1 MLLAP
6 LRSAAY
12 IIRPPRTLEGAV
24 PDELRSAHRAARR
37 PAPQGQLPLGSR
49 DRHPVG
55 RLQGRGQGERAERHG
70 GPRGKRRVVRRD
82 RRRRRMPARRGRRHL
97 ARRHPHARR
106 PRDSRGGQGGARGLP
121 KPPIAARHRG
131 RRGGHSAHGGEEP
144 DRVRLPYP
152 RGAGARG
159 RRRARRRPAARG
171 GGQELASRRPVV
183 SRRAAVPERG
193 GDRLSVEERLE
204 RYVTE
209 LFAPED
215 PVLSAIRARHDA
227 LKLPPIHISPDEG
240 KLLYVLLRAV
250 AAARVLELGSLAGYS
265 GVWLARALTAR
276 GTLTTIEIDAR
287 HAALARQAYVEAG
300 VAERVR
306 LIEGA
311 ALDVLP
317 TLAPGFDA
325 VFVDADKAP
334 LAQYFEW
341 SVRLLRPGG
350 LLLCDNA
357 FFHGAVVDPGD
368 HSAEA
373 EGVRAFNRL
382 AASDPRVV
390 AAVAPIRD
398 GLVIGVKLPS

>member
-1 MLLAP
+1 M
-6 LRSAAY
+6 
-12 IIRPPRTLEGAV
+12 
-24 PDELRSAHRAARR
+24 
-37 PAPQGQLPLGSR
+37 
-49 DRHPVG
+49 
-55 RLQGRGQGERAERHG
+55 
-70 GPRGKRRVVRRD
+70 
-82 RRRRRMPARRGRRHL
+82 
-97 ARRHPHARR
+97 
-106 PRDSRGGQGGARGLP
+106 
-121 KPPIAARHRG
+121 
-131 RRGGHSAHGGEEP
+131 
-144 DRVRLPYP
+144 
-152 RGAGARG
+152 
-159 RRRARRRPAARG
+159 
-171 GGQELASRRPVV
+171 
-183 SRRAAVPERG
+183 
-193 GDRLSVEERLE
+193 SVEERLE

-215 PVLSAIRARHDA
+215 PVLSAIRARHDT

-265 GVWLARALTAR
+265 GVWLARALTTR

-398 GLVIGVKLPS
+398 GLVIGVKLLS